1 MSANTSSQELIKTRE
16 QLRDERQDNNHQ
28 EKPSSKRLGRVRMIP
43 IWLRLIIVIV
53 LICVSLTAGA
63 VIGYSVIGNGN
74 AGDTFKKDTWT
85 HIIDLVDK
93 E

>member
-16 QLRDERQDNNHQ
+16 QLREEHEENNQQ

-43 IWLRLIIVIV
+43 IWLRLIIVIA
-53 LICVSLTAGA
+53 LIFVSLTAGA
-63 VIGYSVIGNGN
+63 VIGYSVIGNGK